1 MRFRTT
7 IELGGKTATGM
18 RVPPEVVEALGAGK
32 RPSVS
37 VTLNGY
43 TYRSTVA
50 VMGGAFMLPVSAEVR
65 AAAGVAA
72 GNEVEVDIVLDTAPR
87 TVEVPPDFQSALDS
101 EPSARRAFDALSY
114 SHKRQHLL
122 AIEGAKTAETRQR
135 RIAKIIGTLRGAG
148 S

>member
-1 MRFRTT
+1 
-7 IELGGKTATGM
+7 
-18 RVPPEVVEALGAGK
+18 
-32 RPSVS
+32 
-37 VTLNGY
+37 
-43 TYRSTVA
+43 
-50 VMGGAFMLPVSAEVR
+50 MGGAFMLPVSAEVR

-135 RIAKIIGTLRGAG
+135 RIEKIIGTLRGAG